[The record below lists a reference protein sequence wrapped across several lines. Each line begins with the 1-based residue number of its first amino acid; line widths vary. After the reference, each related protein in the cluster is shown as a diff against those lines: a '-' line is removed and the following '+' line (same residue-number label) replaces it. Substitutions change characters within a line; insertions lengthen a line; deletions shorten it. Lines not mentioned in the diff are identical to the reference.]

1 MILHRTTM
9 KDIANI
15 QAESGSN
22 KKSIRIVSPSGA
34 IDGRYID
41 GAKQVL
47 QKWGFNVSEGLH
59 ARDRYGRFA
68 GTQAD
73 RIADLQTAI
82 NDADIDI
89 ILCSRG
95 GYGLAQ
101 IIDKIDLKPLCRH
114 PKLICGFSDIT
125 VLHSALGK
133 LDLPSVHSI
142 MAKHLTELPKD
153 AEPKLQLQNILQG
166 QKPTYEISS
175 HRLNRQGMAQGILR
189 GGNLSVL
196 YGLRGTP
203 YDFQPENTILFI
215 EDIAEK
221 PYHID
226 RMMQNLKLGGIL
238 QRISGLVVGQFSD
251 CDEDP
256 LMMRSIEEIIS
267 DAVSEYSYPVCF
279 NFPAGHVAQNM
290 PLIMNTEAEL
300 RVKNSVTLSYL

>member
-9 KDIANI
+9 KNIANI

-73 RIADLQTAI
+73 RIADLQAAI

-300 RVKNSVTLSYL
+300 RVKNSITLSYL

>member
-73 RIADLQTAI
+73 RIADLQAAI

-142 MAKHLTELPKD
+142 MAKHLTELPKN

>member
-9 KDIANI
+9 KNIANI

-73 RIADLQTAI
+73 RIADLQAAI

-153 AEPKLQLQNILQG
+153 AEPRLQLQNILQG

>member
-1 MILHRTTM
+1 M
-9 KDIANI
+9 KDIANK
-15 QAESGSN
+15 QAESGG
-22 KKSIRIVSPSGA
+22 KQKSIRIVSPSGA

-41 GAKQVL
+41 EAAQVL
-47 QKWGFNVSEGLH
+47 RTWGHNVSEGLH

-73 RIADLQTAI
+73 RIADLQAAI
-82 NDADIDI
+82 NDANIDI

-101 IIDKIDLKPLCRH
+101 IIDKIDLAPLRRH
-114 PKLICGFSDIT
+114 PKLVCGFSDIT

-142 MAKHLTELPKD
+142 MAKHLTELPED
-153 AEPKLQLQNILQG
+153 AEPKLQLQRILQDG
-166 QKPTYEISS
+166 QPGYSLPA
-175 HRLNRQGMAQGILR
+175 HRLNRQGMTQGILR

-226 RMMQNLKLGGIL
+226 RMMQNLKMGGIL
-238 QRISGLVVGQFSD
+238 KRISGLIVGQFSD
-251 CDEDP
+251 CEEDP
-256 LMMRSIEEIIS
+256 LMMQSIEEIIF
-267 DAVSEYSYPVCF
+267 DAIKEYGYPVCF
-279 NFPAGHVAQNM
+279 NFPAGHVAYNL
-290 PLIMNTEAEL
+290 PLIMNTKIRLE
-300 RVKNSVTLSYL
+300 VGNSVSLTYL

>member
-267 DAVSEYSYPVCF
+267 DAVSEYPYPVCF

>member
-73 RIADLQTAI
+73 RIADLQAAI

-175 HRLNRQGMAQGILR
+175 HRLNRQGMAQGNLR

-300 RVKNSVTLSYL
+300 CVKNSVTLSYL

>member
-226 RMMQNLKLGGIL
+226 RMMQNLKFGGIL

-300 RVKNSVTLSYL
+300 CVKNSVTLSYL

>member
-1 MILHRTTM
+1 MHRTTM

-73 RIADLQTAI
+73 RIADLQAAI

-175 HRLNRQGMAQGILR
+175 HRLNRQGMAQGNLR

-300 RVKNSVTLSYL
+300 CVKNSVTLSYL

>member
-73 RIADLQTAI
+73 RIADLQAAI

-101 IIDKIDLKPLCRH
+101 IIDKIDLKSLCRH

-175 HRLNRQGMAQGILR
+175 HRLNRQGMAQGNLR

-226 RMMQNLKLGGIL
+226 RMMQNLKFGGIL

-300 RVKNSVTLSYL
+300 CVKNSVTLSYL